1 MRKPK
6 VGSKK
11 VGKCWRQQDVK
22 QGGHLAHTH
31 FAFHTTHTYHT
42 LLIPTKRPYLS
53 YRPHTHQPT
62 THLSYVSQTYMY
74 KNSIKTRYQSLYS
87 QTNIL
92 ILSTVLEELRQLK
105 MQESE
110 IMGVGRG
117 QLLRFTQIAQ
127 SHFATALRMQS
138 LYTYKCGQ
146 FYLKMH
152 KIHICKHGILSVWII
167 LIKSLNS
174 IIYEEKTKLYE
185 IDTCRGV

>member
-1 MRKPK
+1 MLSRAGTLPTPTLHFTPPILIIRF
-6 VGSKK
+6 SY
-11 VGKCWRQQDVK
+11 
-22 QGGHLAHTH
+22 TH
-31 FAFHTTHTYHT
+31 
-42 LLIPTKRPYLS
+42 TKRPYSS

-74 KNSIKTRYQSLYS
+74 KNQVPIIILTNKHTYPIHRAWGIKIVENARKWD
-87 QTNIL
+87 NGGGKR
-92 ILSTVLEELRQLK
+92 VVVK
-105 MQESE
+105 M
-110 IMGVGRG
+110 
-117 QLLRFTQIAQ
+117 LRFTQIAQ

-174 IIYEEKTKLYE
+174 IIYDGKTKLYE